1 MVTAPGRRPGR
12 RPGPTETRP
21 AILAAARELFAD
33 KGYEGASI
41 RAIARGAQVD
51 PALIHHFYG
60 TKEGLFIAAMEF
72 PFDPSEI
79 LPQVLAGGPRE
90 EIGERLVRT
99 FLGVWGQ
106 PDMKAR
112 ALAVVRSAA
121 TSEQGAAMLREFLT
135 SAMLSRAADALDV
148 PRLRVLCG
156 VAQMIGV
163 VIMRYVL
170 EVEPMASA
178 SDEELVELLAPTLQR
193 YLGV

>member
-1 MVTAPGRRPGR
+1 
-12 RPGPTETRP
+12 
-21 AILAAARELFAD
+21 
-33 KGYEGASI
+33 
-41 RAIARGAQVD
+41 
-51 PALIHHFYG
+51 LIHHFYG

-72 PFDPSEI
+72 PFDPAEI

-99 FLGVWGQ
+99 FLAVWDQ
-106 PDMKAR
+106 PDMRAR

-135 SAMLSRAADALDV
+135 SAMLERAADALDTA
-148 PRLRVLCG
+148 RLRVLCG

-170 EVEPMASA
+170 LVEPIASA

-193 YLGV
+193 YLGE